1 MTLDSV
7 HIGQICFLT
16 WKSLERNN
24 VRLGSLFRKV
34 SNLKKNSQK
43 KQRKIQCDDWAKR
56 QQLVE
61 NTGKLLA
68 NLSGGR
74 EAESINSYTS
84 CSVTF
89 LQNLLVRYLIITILT
104 MYLNF
109 WQTCVT
115 RQVSM
120 VRVFW
125 ELWFY
130 FNNISIQSNGGAD
143 LGFWKC
149 SFFVGYLGKLP
160 KP

>member
-1 MTLDSV
+1 M
-7 HIGQICFLT
+7 
-16 WKSLERNN
+16 
-24 VRLGSLFRKV
+24 
-34 SNLKKNSQK
+34 
-43 KQRKIQCDDWAKR
+43 
-56 QQLVE
+56 E

-74 EAESINSYTS
+74 EAESINSYTG
-84 CSVTF
+84 CSVTL
-89 LQNLLVRYLIITILT
+89 LQNLLVRYLILTILT

-130 FNNISIQSNGGAD
+130 FNNFSIQSNGGAD

-149 SFFVGYLGKLP
+149 SFFVGWAWENYQSHNSCHIFGDLGGRLFSRLWRARVPLAGVGLTNAARSRFGVKNNSRIVI
-160 KP
+160 K